1 MTLRLSLPPDLET
14 RLKSAASKNG
24 KPVEQYA
31 VQVLEEHV
39 PPTATNQAA
48 AQMLL
53 RWAQDDEAMTD
64 AEAAENE
71 AILRAIDADRLS
83 DRKLFNYL
91 LPENES

>member
-1 MTLRLSLPPDLET
+1 MTLRLALPPDLET

-39 PPTATNQAA
+39 PPAASNQTA

-53 RWAQDDEAMTD
+53 RWAQEDGAMTD
-64 AEAAENE
+64 VEAAENE

-83 DRKLFNYL
+83 DRKLFERL